1 MQQVQISKDR
11 FRCAVVVFPV
21 VQNDF
26 FSCVLHRFLFVPIQ
40 TGKIYLKNKSMAFGQ
55 C

>member
-11 FRCAVVVFPV
+11 FRYAVVVFPV

-26 FSCVLHRFLFVPIQ
+26 FSCVLRRASCLLQYKQEKFI
-40 TGKIYLKNKSMAFGQ
+40 
-55 C
+55 